1 MNLIAS
7 RANWSFLFWL
17 RLTSLLPELPKMLDY
32 NVCSWD
38 QGSGAGR
45 RNRTWSHD
53 LSGSLSGLGF
63 IKHCDTFISVNPE
76 YFILDRATQR
86 HSYWGHEC
94 SASVP
99 VCQCLCYSSCY
110 KYKCNQFSSCRHVT
124 RSLARVQTSW
134 TRVAACHVLP
144 PRRRWMVGSHF
155 LPEIYY

>member
-76 YFILDRATQR
+76 YFIPGTQTTVAL
-86 HSYWGHEC
+86 YM
-94 SASVP
+94 SAAWAG
-99 VCQCLCYSSCY
+99 CLCCSSCY
-110 KYKCNQFSSCRHVT
+110 KYKCNQFSSCWLPTPRGTGSRHGPLPTWSRVT
-124 RSLARVQTSW
+124 CIHDTCWGLLVDIQRLYLYLST
-134 TRVAACHVLP
+134 
-144 PRRRWMVGSHF
+144 
-155 LPEIYY
+155 